1 MGILSDGIEWLT
13 DPANWEGTNGIPARL
28 LEHLQISV
36 VSMAIALA
44 IALPMALVLGHL
56 HKGEFFVNAAV
67 NIGRAIPSFGIVIF
81 AGLLFLEWGISL
93 KFWPVV
99 AALVLLAIPPIFTN
113 TYTAITTVDPEL
125 VEAARGVGMPERR
138 VLLSLELPVSAPVTL
153 AGIKIATVQVVSTAT
168 IGAILSSGGGFG
180 RYIVDG
186 FGQGPPGHAKV
197 LGGAVLLAGLVLVIE
212 SIFALAER
220 RLLPEG
226 IRRLGRA
233 TDVVDAIGH
242 G

>member
-1 MGILSDGIEWLT
+1 MGILGDGIDWLT
-13 DPANWEGTNGIPARL
+13 DPANWEGTNGIPSRL
-28 LEHLQISV
+28 LEHLQISAV
-36 VSMAIALA
+36 AMAITLV
-44 IALPMALVLGHL
+44 IALPLALVLGHL
-56 HKGEFFVNAAV
+56 RKGEFVVNAAV

-81 AGLLFLEWGISL
+81 AGLVFLRWGISL

-99 AALVLLAIPPIFTN
+99 TALVLLAIPPIFTN

-125 VEAARGVGMPERR
+125 VEAARGVGMTERR
-138 VLLSLELPVSAPVTL
+138 VLLRVELPVSSRVTL

-197 LGGAVLLAGLVLVIE
+197 LGGAVLLAALVLVIE
-212 SIFALAER
+212 AVFALTER
-220 RLLPEG
+220 RFLPAG
-226 IRRLGRA
+226 IRQLERSA
-233 TDVVDAIGH
+233 DVVDAFGH

>member
-1 MGILSDGIEWLT
+1 MSLRINDEAPNFTAQSTRGEINFHEWLG
-13 DPANWEGTNGIPARL
+13 D
-28 LEHLQISV
+28 S
-36 VSMAIALA
+36 
-44 IALPMALVLGHL
+44 
-56 HKGEFFVNAAV
+56 
-67 NIGRAIPSFGIVIF
+67 
-81 AGLLFLEWGISL
+81 WG
-93 KFWPVV
+93 
-99 AALVLLAIPPIFTN
+99 
-113 TYTAITTVDPEL
+113 TTVDPEL

-233 TDVVDAIGH
+233 TDVVNAIGH